1 MDLVVRQV
9 QVGEDLGRKKELS
22 NLSCTGVGNLIMGQI
37 ELTDGLVEHQAFNQD
52 TDQVIIN
59 QVTWQAQVAETL
71 RSFEAL

>member
-1 MDLVVRQV
+1 
-9 QVGEDLGRKKELS
+9 
-22 NLSCTGVGNLIMGQI
+22 MGQI